1 MLKFFALGAGLGI
14 PSESQSSSSKVTSL
28 RVQLV
33 ILLRQIEIILKDST
47 ALFYVTKSVQSSHL
61 CKMT

>member
-14 PSESQSSSSKVTSL
+14 PSESSSSKVTSL